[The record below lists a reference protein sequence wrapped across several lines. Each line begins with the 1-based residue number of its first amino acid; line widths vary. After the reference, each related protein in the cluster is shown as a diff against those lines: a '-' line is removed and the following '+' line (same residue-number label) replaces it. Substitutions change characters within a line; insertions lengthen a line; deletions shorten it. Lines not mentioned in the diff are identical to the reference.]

1 MSRPKKLLHCV
12 KLKLLTNKD
21 EMLLLDDLQRS
32 FRETYNR
39 YLLLL
44 NEHGLLTKT
53 ELELYPIQHRLLENT
68 RQCARDV
75 AIESVR
81 SYEEL
86 KEEDKRTQFPKQ
98 SDEPL
103 STRLNYRDGYIIPE
117 EGVVRISIRKGILLR
132 LSYEF
137 DPKNRFYFEKAFQKE
152 FRFGSSVL
160 VRKKNVFY
168 LHVNI
173 GIGRPPYP
181 DKENDYTFIGV
192 DANEKNLALS
202 AMTSTGKLLRS
213 VILEYTEINAHK
225 HATFTTRKR
234 LGRAKQVTLMKQLGD
249 KEKRW
254 NTDLYHKITTF
265 AIQWITAE
273 KFTNPFLIL
282 EDLKWIRKH
291 VRFGKRMNRRLHTGI
306 SVKSKK
312 CFVIKLINRVCQFMM
327 FLRFTPH
334 KDALFVRQRNDL
346 IRKNDVFN
354 VVILNVK
361 TSIIVIEMRQLI
373 LLSKACLIFFSLNR
387 CQLSSS

>member
-173 GIGRPPYP
+173 GIG
-181 DKENDYTFIGV
+181 
-192 DANEKNLALS
+192 
-202 AMTSTGKLLRS
+202 
-213 VILEYTEINAHK
+213 
-225 HATFTTRKR
+225 
-234 LGRAKQVTLMKQLGD
+234 
-249 KEKRW
+249 
-254 NTDLYHKITTF
+254 
-265 AIQWITAE
+265 
-273 KFTNPFLIL
+273 
-282 EDLKWIRKH
+282 
-291 VRFGKRMNRRLHTGI
+291 
-306 SVKSKK
+306 
-312 CFVIKLINRVCQFMM
+312 
-327 FLRFTPH
+327 
-334 KDALFVRQRNDL
+334 
-346 IRKNDVFN
+346 
-354 VVILNVK
+354 
-361 TSIIVIEMRQLI
+361 
-373 LLSKACLIFFSLNR
+373 
-387 CQLSSS
+387 